1 MNEISTHKEMLK
13 DSGLKNTK
21 HRNSILSI
29 FEKNAQPLTAEQIYA
44 ELANQ
49 NTSINLSTIYRI
61 LKTLTEKELIIKTTI
76 KGDSKALFEL
86 NNNEHRHHLVCIEC
100 KEITMVDECPFEEYE
115 KKLKEKMGF
124 TILDHK
130 LEIYG
135 VCNHCQEK
143 ADEKNKTEIDQP
155 SKG

>member
-1 MNEISTHKEMLK
+1 MNEISTHREMLK

-21 HRNSILSI
+21 HRNSILSV
-29 FEKNAQPLTAEQIYA
+29 FEKSAQPLTADQIYA
-44 ELANQ
+44 ELVSQ
-49 NTSINLSTIYRI
+49 NTAINLSTIYRI

-76 KGDSKALFEL
+76 EVDNKALFEL
-86 NNNEHRHHLVCIEC
+86 NSDEHRHHLVCIEC

-124 TILDHK
+124 TILGHK

-135 VCNHCQEK
+135 VCNRCKEK
-143 ADEKNKTEIDQP
+143 ADGNKKNRE
-155 SKG
+155 